1 MSVVAGLLAALFYGA
16 ADFLGGT
23 AARRIGSPVTTAIST
38 TAGLALAAAVVLPAV
53 ALGGGWNR
61 DALLVGAVSSIAG
74 SASILFL
81 YAALAIGPMSI
92 ISPLTALLSAIVP
105 VAWAL
110 ARGEALGPWHLVG
123 LAVALVAVALVG
135 VVPGEGA
142 VRPRPLGILLG
153 VGAGVSI
160 GVYLVILD
168 AAPDSAGLQPV
179 LANRLIG
186 AVGLGLLALLLVA
199 RARARGAAP
208 ARPDARSVALA
219 AGAGASDV
227 SANALI
233 LLGFA
238 TGNLAVVSVLV
249 ALYPAGTIL
258 LAALVHRERI
268 ARVQVAGLALAL
280 LAAAILAAA
289 TVG

>member
-23 AARRIGSPVTTAIST
+23 AARRIGSPTTTALST
-38 TAGLALAAAVVLPAV
+38 TAGLVLAAAVVLPGV
-53 ALGGGWNR
+53 ALGGGWNTE
-61 DALLVGAVSSIAG
+61 ALLVGALSSVAG

-110 ARGEALGPWHLVG
+110 VGGEPLGPGHLVG
-123 LAVALVAVALVG
+123 LALAFVAVALVG
-135 VVPGEGA
+135 LVPGDGA

-153 VGAGVSI
+153 VAAGVSI

-168 AAPDSAGLQPV
+168 AAPDGAGLQPV

-186 AVGLGLLALLLVA
+186 AVGLGILALALVA
-199 RARARGAAP
+199 RARRRGAAP
-208 ARPDARSVALA
+208 PRPDRRSVALA

-227 SANALI
+227 AANALI

-238 TGNLAVVSVLV
+238 TGNLAVVAVLV

-258 LAALVHRERI
+258 LAAVVHRERI
-268 ARVQVAGLALAL
+268 ARIQIVGLVLALV
-280 LAAAILAAA
+280 AAAVLAAA
-289 TVG
+289 TAG